1 MSNETEASSLESR
14 VIDII
19 ATGLRKQ
26 KSEIQKE
33 SRFID
38 DLGADSIDQVELVL
52 ALEEEFEVNIEDD
65 IAEKFITVQDVLN
78 YINENI
84 SE

>member
-1 MSNETEASSLESR
+1 MSNEVENTALESR

-19 ATGLRKQ
+19 ATGLK
-26 KSEIQKE
+26 KDKNAISPN

-52 ALEEEFEVNIEDD
+52 ALEEEFELNIADES
-65 IAEKFITVQDVLN
+65 AEKFITVQDVLD
-78 YINENI
+78 YIENNQ
-84 SE
+84 S

>member
-1 MSNETEASSLESR
+1 MSNEVEANTLEAR

-26 KSEIQKE
+26 KNEIQKE
-33 SRFID
+33 SRFVD

-52 ALEEEFEVNIEDD
+52 ALEEEFELNIGDEV
-65 IAEKFITVQDVLN
+65 AEKFVTVQDVLD
-78 YINENI
+78 YVNENS

>member
-1 MSNETEASSLESR
+1 MSNEVATSSLESR
-14 VIDII
+14 VIDLI

-26 KSEIQKE
+26 KSDIQKE

-52 ALEEEFEVNIEDD
+52 ALEEEFELNIGDET
-65 IAEKFITVQDVLN
+65 AEKFVKVQDVLD
-78 YINENI
+78 YITENTAK
-84 SE
+84 